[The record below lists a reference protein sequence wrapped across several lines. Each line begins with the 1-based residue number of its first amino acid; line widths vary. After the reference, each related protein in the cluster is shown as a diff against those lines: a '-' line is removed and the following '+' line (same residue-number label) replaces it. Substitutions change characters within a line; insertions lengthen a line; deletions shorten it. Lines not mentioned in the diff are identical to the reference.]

1 MPCEFDEVLGD
12 FGLMPFVPHLIALGS
27 RLMALGFCLMALGFC
42 LMDSDTRLMLCEF
55 EQMPR

>member
-12 FGLMPFVPHLIALGS
+12 FGLMPSVPRLIALGS
-27 RLMALGFCLMALGFC
+27 RLMALGFCLMDCCA
-42 LMDSDTRLMLCEF
+42 RLMLCEF